1 LLLKLI
7 AKLAEALNVKI
18 KVRNMRFFN

>member
-1 LLLKLI
+1 LLKLI

-18 KVRNMRFFN
+18 KVRNKRFFN